1 MRPDDV
7 PVGVDESTDG
17 YDIPIA
23 AELQPLDAEL
33 EESGVRARRMLH
45 GRTQPTNYFA
55 MDLRARLLGTYS
67 GEEPAGS
74 ATFDVTVP
82 RSQANALAP
91 RPHAEPRRAVAP
103 VLASVA
109 PRIELSTPSMILNA
123 RLALLAAAIATGL
136 LIAGA
141 LGTGVIPR

>member
-7 PVGVDESTDG
+7 RVAADEPTDG
-17 YDIPIA
+17 YNIPIA

-33 EESGVRARRMLH
+33 SESGVRARHMLH

-67 GEEPAGS
+67 GDEAAGS
-74 ATFDVTVP
+74 ATLDVTAP
-82 RSQANALAP
+82 RSQSPAPAP
-91 RPHAEPRRAVAP
+91 RPQPQPRRTQPSVM
-103 VLASVA
+103 ASVA
-109 PRIELSTPSMILNA
+109 PRIEVGVPSILMNV
-123 RLALLAAAIATGL
+123 RLALVAAAVATGL

>member
-7 PVGVDESTDG
+7 RVGADEPTEG

-33 EESGVRARRMLH
+33 SESGVRARHMLH

-67 GEEPAGS
+67 GEEPAAG
-74 ATFDVTVP
+74 ATLNVTAP
-82 RSQANALAP
+82 RSQSPAP
-91 RPHAEPRRAVAP
+91 APIARPESRRIEPSVM
-103 VLASVA
+103 ASVA
-109 PRIELSTPSMILNA
+109 PRIEVGIPSILLNV
-123 RLALLAAAIATGL
+123 RLALVAAAVATGL

>member
-7 PVGVDESTDG
+7 RVGVDETTDG

-33 EESGVRARRMLH
+33 SESGVRARHMLH

-74 ATFDVTVP
+74 ATLDVTAP
-82 RSQANALAP
+82 RSQPLAP
-91 RPHAEPRRAVAP
+91 APRSRPEPRRAAP
-103 VLASVA
+103 PVMASVA
-109 PRIELSTPSMILNA
+109 PRIELSAPSMLLNV
-123 RLALLAAAIATGL
+123 RLALVAAAVATGL
-136 LIAGA
+136 LLAGA
-141 LGTGVIPR
+141 IGTGVIPR